1 MLQSIRD
8 NSQGI
13 IAKIII
19 GFIILTF
26 ALFGID
32 AFFRDGG
39 SKGAAEVN
47 GEEISQAELDYGIEL
62 QKRRIQ
68 QQLGESFDPATLED
82 SMLKDSVLDSLVQ
95 RQLLK
100 AKATELGLRIPE
112 EVIDQIIVSDEA
124 FHEDGK
130 FSAQRYENLIRSNG
144 LLASD
149 HRNQIRTQ
157 LQLQQLVS
165 GFTEGAFTTKKDLDI
180 VARLTQERRDVRF
193 LTVPVEKDLSKI
205 DVSEEERQEYYSE
218 HKKEFQSKEQV
229 QLEFVELRLQDLFQ
243 DVNEA
248 EIKSTYEREVAAFDA
263 SEEREVAHIL
273 LEVNDERTEK
283 QAKQQLQD
291 LAKQLRQGAD
301 FSELAKQN
309 SEDVGTVD
317 FGGNLGFVKSG
328 DLPEE
333 FEQAAQALV
342 VGAISDP
349 VVTEAGVHL
358 IKLLDVK
365 KNEPADFASS
375 KARITEDIQKAQA
388 KPEFVE
394 SIEALA
400 DSVFGADDLGIAAA
414 QLGLKIQ
421 QTKFF
426 GRSGGEGIAA
436 KPQVLSLAFDNEF
449 IESQQNSDVLELGDD
464 RAIVVRVK
472 SHKPAAPLKL
482 TAVKGKIDANIRQ
495 NKANAAAQKKAKT
508 LLKKLENG
516 ESIAK
521 LARDNELEWQV
532 ETKLQRNSLKLDQ
545 QIVNSAFEARKFR
558 GGVAIDQLQLTDGSQ
573 VVIRVNNVQPG
584 SLASLNSNEQASIK
598 RALAQGQGG
607 RELQAY
613 FGQLRESADVKT
625 F

>member
-39 SKGAAEVN
+39 VEGVAEVN

-68 QQLGESFDPATLED
+68 QQLGESFDPSTLED
-82 SMLKDSVLDSLVQ
+82 SMLKDSVLDSLVL

-100 AKATELGLRIPE
+100 AKANELGLRIPE
-112 EVIDQIIVSDEA
+112 AVIDQIIVSNEA
-124 FHEDGK
+124 FHENGK

-149 HRNQIRTQ
+149 HRNQRRTE
-157 LQLQQLVS
+157 LQLQQLAS
-165 GFTEGAFTTKKDLDI
+165 GFTEGAFTTDKDLNI

-205 DVSEEERQEYYSE
+205 DVSDEELQEYYAE
-218 HKKEFQSKEQV
+218 HKDEFQSKEQV
-229 QLEFVELRLQDLFQ
+229 QLEFVELRLQDLFEE
-243 DVNEA
+243 VSEA
-248 EIKSTYEREVAAFDA
+248 EVKATYEREIAAFEA

-273 LEVNDERTEK
+273 LEVNDERSEK
-283 QAKQQLQD
+283 QAKQQLQN
-291 LAKQLRQGAD
+291 LAELLQQGAD
-301 FSELAKQN
+301 FAELAEQH

-317 FGGNLGFVKSG
+317 FGGNLGFVKRG
-328 DLPEE
+328 DLPVE
-333 FEQAAQALV
+333 FEQAAQEL
-342 VGAISDP
+342 AIDAVSEP

-365 KNEPADFASS
+365 KDEAPDFASS

-394 SIEALA
+394 SFEALA
-400 DSVFGADDLGIAAA
+400 DSVFGADDLSVAAA
-414 QLGLKIQ
+414 ELDLKVQ
-421 QTKFF
+421 QTEFF
-426 GRSGGEGIAA
+426 DRSGGEGIAA
-436 KPQVLSLAFDNEF
+436 KPKVLSLVFDNEF
-449 IESQQNSDVLELGDD
+449 IESRQNSDVLELDDD

-472 SHKPAAPLKL
+472 THKPAAPLKL
-482 TAVKGKIDANIRQ
+482 AAVKDEIDANIRQ
-495 NKANAAAQKKAKT
+495 NKANSAAQAKAKT
-508 LLKKLENG
+508 LLQKIEGG

-521 LARDNELEWQV
+521 VAKDNELEWQV
-532 ETKLQRNSLKLDQ
+532 ETKLERNSLTLDQ
-545 QIVNSAFEARKFR
+545 EIVNSAFEARTFR
-558 GGVAIDQLQLTDGSQ
+558 NDVAIAQLQLADGSQ
-573 VVIRVNNVQPG
+573 VLMQVSNVQPG
-584 SLASLNSNEQASIK
+584 SVASLNSNERASIK
-598 RALAQGQGG
+598 GVLAQGQGS

-613 FGQLRESADVKT
+613 FGQLRENADVKT

>member
-39 SKGAAEVN
+39 VEGVAEVN

-68 QQLGESFDPATLED
+68 QQLGESFDPSTLED
-82 SMLKDSVLDSLVQ
+82 SMLKDSVLDSLVL

-100 AKATELGLRIPE
+100 AKANELGLRIPE
-112 EVIDQIIVSDEA
+112 AVIDQIIVSNEA
-124 FHEDGK
+124 FHENGK

-149 HRNQIRTQ
+149 HRNQRRTE
-157 LQLQQLVS
+157 LQLQQLAS
-165 GFTEGAFTTKKDLDI
+165 GFTEGAFTTDKDLNI

-205 DVSEEERQEYYSE
+205 DVSDEELQEYYAE
-218 HKKEFQSKEQV
+218 HKDEFKSKEQV
-229 QLEFVELRLQDLFQ
+229 QLEFVELRLQDLFEE
-243 DVNEA
+243 VSEA
-248 EIKSTYEREVAAFDA
+248 EVKATYEREIAAFEA

-273 LEVNDERTEK
+273 LEVNDERSEK
-283 QAKQQLQD
+283 QAKQQLQN
-291 LAKQLRQGAD
+291 LAELLQQGAD
-301 FSELAKQN
+301 FAELAEQH

-317 FGGNLGFVKSG
+317 FGGNLGFVKRG
-328 DLPEE
+328 DLPVE
-333 FEQAAQALV
+333 FEQAAQEL
-342 VGAISDP
+342 AIDAVSEP

-365 KNEPADFASS
+365 KDEAPDFASS

-394 SIEALA
+394 SFEALA
-400 DSVFGADDLGIAAA
+400 DSVFGADDLSVAAA
-414 QLGLKIQ
+414 ELDLKVQ
-421 QTKFF
+421 QTEFF
-426 GRSGGEGIAA
+426 DRSGGEGIAA
-436 KPQVLSLAFDNEF
+436 KPKVLSLVFDNEF
-449 IESQQNSDVLELGDD
+449 IESRQNSDVLELDDD

-472 SHKPAAPLKL
+472 THKPAAPLKL
-482 TAVKGKIDANIRQ
+482 AAVKDEIDANIRQ
-495 NKANAAAQKKAKT
+495 NKANSAAQAKAKT
-508 LLKKLENG
+508 LLQKIEGG

-521 LARDNELEWQV
+521 VAKDNELEWQV
-532 ETKLQRNSLKLDQ
+532 ETKLERNSLTLDQ
-545 QIVNSAFEARKFR
+545 EIVNSAFEARTFR
-558 GGVAIDQLQLTDGSQ
+558 NDVAIAQLQLADGSQ
-573 VVIRVNNVQPG
+573 VLMQVSNVQPG
-584 SLASLNSNEQASIK
+584 SVASLNSNERASIK
-598 RALAQGQGG
+598 GVLAQGQGS

-613 FGQLRESADVKT
+613 FGQLRENADVKT